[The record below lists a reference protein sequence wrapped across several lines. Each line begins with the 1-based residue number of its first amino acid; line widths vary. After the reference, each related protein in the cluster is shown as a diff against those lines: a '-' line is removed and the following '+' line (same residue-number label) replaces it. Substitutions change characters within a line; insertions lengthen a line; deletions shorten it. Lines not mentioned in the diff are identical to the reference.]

1 MMWLKIPWP
10 YLISRGWWPLLKIRL
25 VLAVVLHMSWAWSAH
40 SFGHAILSTG
50 HGNNLWSSVTVASVW
65 NSWIMHPWII
75 RTDIMLFMLN
85 GYLALNTILQF
96 TLGSRHYGHNF
107 LNHDTPSDCPKLSS
121 CRDTLSHHWTAGG
134 KGLVFFLLTWM
145 KRLIYWV
152 RHSSINVYLKIWMQ
166 LNSLY
171 IYSYIC

>member
-10 YLISRGWWPLLKIRL
+10 YLISRGWWPQLKIRL

-121 CRDTLSHHWTAGG
+121 CRDTI
-134 KGLVFFLLTWM
+134 VFKAISRAAATRPFESTRRLRRAARRRHM
-145 KRLIYWV
+145 IILIY
-152 RHSSINVYLKIWMQ
+152 NATKIQ
-166 LNSLY
+166 KQ
-171 IYSYIC
+171 IIP